1 MRRRSR
7 AGHTSCSRGPP
18 GTGKSTLLRSVASDF
33 AVPYVLVEGNV
44 ELTPGRL
51 LGQFDPAIVLTRGY
65 VPDIPRYGHMTGLSG

>member
-1 MRRRSR
+1 M
-7 AGHTSCSRGPP
+7 
-18 GTGKSTLLRSVASDF
+18 ASDF